1 MDNIEEIRIKIGAID
16 TLERKLA
23 ACSERI
29 KEAEERVCGLL
40 KECEK
45 QKLNVRKIQDESLYS
60 FFLKLLGRY
69 REKLKKEEREEIE
82 AKLEYD
88 RVAAELEELKKEKQ
102 ELENKINQLL
112 MLEYRYQAELD
123 RRRAAAVRLEGEKGD
138 KFRQLECE
146 NDLIIGRLAE
156 TGQAL
161 AAALRSRQSAE
172 CVLHAFKKA
181 EIWAVY
187 CLTESG
193 GLISHLAKYSHIDNA
208 ESAFNRLISHL
219 KSLQAELMDDIEG
232 VELTCISQITS
243 AERILDYW
251 MDDFVID
258 SFICEK
264 IRENIAGLQDLISSI
279 ADIEDLLNKRS
290 QQLENQL
297 CHNRRLQQELLVN
310 FK

>member
-1 MDNIEEIRIKIGAID
+1 MDSIEEIRIKIGAID

-172 CVLHAFKKA
+172 CVLHALEKA
-181 EIWAVY
+181 EIWAMY

-193 GLISHLAKYSHIDNA
+193 GLISRLAKYSHIDNA

-219 KSLQAELMDDIEG
+219 KSLQAEIMDIEG
-232 VELTCISQITS
+232 AELTCISRITS

-279 ADIEDLLNKRS
+279 AGIEDLLNKRS
-290 QQLENQL
+290 QQLGNQL